1 MPVWISDFLI
11 RILTSLATWLVS
23 KAMEKVN
30 EKKEQIASD
39 KEIDDRLNAL
49 KEAYKEAIDGKPI
62 TKEQRERLNGAVSDF
77 IRGGS
82 PRGGM

>member
-1 MPVWISDFLI
+1 MPVWISDLLI
-11 RILTSLATWLVS
+11 KILTSLATWFAS
-23 KAMEKVN
+23 KVMEKVN
-30 EKKEQIASD
+30 EKREQVASD
-39 KEIDDRLNAL
+39 QEIDDRLKAL

-82 PRGGM
+82 PRGGL